1 MTMPGSCGYYKPTR
15 TRLTSVRGLECS
27 VLTGKVIDARRLDKN
42 KPMNVNED
50 EVFLREFIW
59 AELQKIFPLPFPPR
73 MLRADAIHGKLCLT
87 ASSDDS
93 AVGADFCQ
101 LDSDIL

>member
-1 MTMPGSCGYYKPTR
+1 
-15 TRLTSVRGLECS
+15 VRCLGCS
-27 VLTGKVIDARRLDKN
+27 VVTGKVINERRLDKN
-42 KPMNVNED
+42 KPKNVKENEVD
-50 EVFLREFIW
+50 LREFIW
-59 AELQKIFPLPFPPR
+59 AELQKIFPLPLPPR

-93 AVGADFCQ
+93 VVGADFCQ